1 MPTLFCVIVGEGKPF
16 PVEVDADKTVG
27 ILKQKIKQENT
38 NTVTCDAKDLEL
50 YLTLNGLSRD
60 EARVTKLD
68 DDGHVPGCIKM
79 DELLQIQNV
88 HHFGMN
94 FQPKEGKIYVLVVV
108 PAHSAV
114 PSYFI
119 LPETRDSVANAVFKI
134 VDENEDEE
142 YEDIGMGVFFSPTL
156 AVTCDHNLAS
166 KHTIGSMVTLA
177 MRNEVMDAVEVVA
190 RNSTLDFAILK
201 ASEPKSFIAPWNGSP
216 NSLESRYDLVL
227 ASFRI
232 GIDEYQAPYKGKLG
246 FAPAACIAISHHKR
260 HIMYSCPTYA
270 GDSGAALIVKDGFLI
285 GIHLETINALRE
297 EIERKKVIKD
307 RLNDVEESLDMI
319 VRSGL
324 AQWWSALLVH
334 KFKDVVKES

>member
-1 MPTLFCVIVGEGKPF
+1 
-16 PVEVDADKTVG
+16 
-27 ILKQKIKQENT
+27 
-38 NTVTCDAKDLEL
+38 
-50 YLTLNGLSRD
+50 
-60 EARVTKLD
+60 
-68 DDGHVPGCIKM
+68 M

-232 GIDEYQAPYKGKLG
+232 GIDEYQAPYKGKL
-246 FAPAACIAISHHKR
+246 
-260 HIMYSCPTYA
+260 
-270 GDSGAALIVKDGFLI
+270 DSGAALIVKDGFLI